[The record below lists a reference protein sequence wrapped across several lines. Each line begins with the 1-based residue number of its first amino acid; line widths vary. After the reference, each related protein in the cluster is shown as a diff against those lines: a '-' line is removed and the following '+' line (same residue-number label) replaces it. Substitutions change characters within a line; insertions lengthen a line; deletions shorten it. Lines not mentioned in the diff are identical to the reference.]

1 MKKIFSIFL
10 AFVMLFVANAAY
22 AAPPSRDLTS
32 LYKVNPQILMDVG
45 VDVSKTVYPI
55 VIDFYDAF
63 LIMGLGPNFH
73 LDDVVIL
80 YLDNMYQL
88 VNFKFPILYNQDSG
102 VMAIFF
108 SSGIWIRT
116 GMILEDGSVTFDM
129 TEVYGDEVEMFI
141 FSNQVME

>member
-10 AFVMLFVANAAY
+10 VFVMLFVANAAY

-88 VNFKFPILYNQDSG
+88 VNFKFPILYNQNSG

-108 SSGIWIRT
+108 GSGIWIRT
-116 GMILEDGSVTFDM
+116 GMVLEDGSVTFDM

>member
-10 AFVMLFVANAAY
+10 VFVMLFVANAAY
-22 AAPPSRDLTS
+22 ATSPSIELKD
-32 LYKVNPQILMDVG
+32 LYKVNPSIPMEVG

-63 LIMGLGPNFH
+63 LIMGLGPDFH
-73 LDDVVIL
+73 LDDIVVL

-88 VNFKFPILYNQDSG
+88 VNFKFPTTYPQDTG

-108 SSGIWIRT
+108 GSGIWIRT
-116 GMILEDGSVTFDM
+116 GMVLEDGSVTFDM

-141 FSNQVME
+141 FSNLVVG